1 MEAMTE
7 SLLITDEAALA
18 TIVRNARRVAVIG
31 MVDEQRSDR
40 PAYTIPEMCRERGM
54 DVVPVNP
61 RIESSQGL
69 RAYPDLASVPGTFDL
84 VNVFRRAEDVP
95 PHVEEVLA
103 LPPERRP
110 RVFWMQSGIRND
122 AAAAKLAAAGIQVV
136 QDRCLGVYAARYR
149 PPGSGAGSAP

>member
-1 MEAMTE
+1 MADA
-7 SLLITDEAALA
+7 ITSENELAA
-18 TIVRNARRVAVIG
+18 IVRGAKRVAVIG

-40 PAYTIPEMCRERGM
+40 PAYTIPEMCRQTGM
-54 DVVPVNP
+54 EVVPVNP

-84 VNVFRRAEDVP
+84 VNVFRRSEDVP
-95 PHVEEVLA
+95 PHADEVLA

-110 RVFWMQSGIRND
+110 KVFWMQSGIRND
-122 AAAAKLAAAGIQVV
+122 EAAAKLAAAGIQVV

-149 PPGSGAGSAP
+149 T

>member
-1 MEAMTE
+1 M
-7 SLLITDEAALA
+7 SLVVTDEDALTA
-18 TIVRNARRVAVIG
+18 IVRGAKRVAVIG

-40 PAYTIPEMCRERGM
+40 PAYTIPEMCRETGM
-54 DVVPVNP
+54 EVVPVNP

-69 RAYPDLASVPGTFDL
+69 KAYPDLASVPGTFDL
-84 VNVFRRAEDVP
+84 VNVFRRSEDVP
-95 PHVEEVLA
+95 PHADEVLA

-110 RVFWMQSGIRND
+110 KVFWMQSGIRND

-149 PPGSGAGSAP
+149 